1 MIDVDDIKAIL
12 IELQEMYEKLMGM
25 CLYFENSLK
34 NKSL

>member
-12 IELQEMYEKLMGM
+12 IELQEMYEKLMRM